1 MTDISYITK
10 QKFSE
15 IINID
20 YKDINTKRFNQKI
33 YHKLLEKVG
42 DRCYNNGYTLRN
54 SVEIINKSLC
64 KCADTEDD
72 HRWDD
77 LKKLTN

>member
-33 YHKLLEKVG
+33 YNKLNRIYKHNCLKATRYTICKG
-42 DRCYNNGYTLRN
+42 NDTNNQYRKFN
-54 SVEIINKSLC
+54 
-64 KCADTEDD
+64 
-72 HRWDD
+72 
-77 LKKLTN
+77 